1 MNGPSTLHT
10 KTPDTRADSLFAR
23 LKSAC
28 TKTWTAYCE
37 HEFVERIGDG
47 TLPEEC
53 FRHYLAQ
60 DYVFLI
66 HFSRAWALAAYKA
79 ETLDDMRAA
88 AKMLDGILSLEMEL
102 HVKFSVRWGV
112 TAELMERTEEATA
125 NMAYTRYVLE
135 RGMAGDVLDLHVA
148 LAPCVVGYAEIGRR
162 LATLPT
168 YGSENPYRE
177 WIEMYADRAYQAL
190 ADEAIKR
197 LDALAE
203 TRAGAGRF
211 DSLSK
216 TFLQA
221 TRLEI
226 AFWDMGLERSD

>member
-1 MNGPSTLHT
+1 MSEPSSEHEELSD
-10 KTPDTRADSLFAR
+10 PRSDTLFAR

-28 TKTWTAYCE
+28 GTTWEAYCK
-37 HEFVERIGDG
+37 HEFVNRIGDG
-47 TLPEEC
+47 TLPQAS

-88 AKMLDGILSLEMEL
+88 AKVLDGILNLEMEL
-102 HVKFSVRWGV
+102 HVKFCARWGV
-112 TAELMERTEEATA
+112 TPELMERTEEATA

-135 RGMAGDVLDLHVA
+135 RGASGDVLDLHVA

-162 LATLPT
+162 LVALPT
-168 YGSENPYRE
+168 YGPENPYLE
-177 WIEMYADRAYQAL
+177 WIDMYADPPYQEL
-190 ADEAIKR
+190 ADAAIRR
-197 LDALAE
+197 LDTLAAA
-203 TRAGAGRF
+203 RAGAGRF
-211 DSLSK
+211 ASLSK

-226 AFWDMGLERSD
+226 GFWDMGLERLR